1 MFWTMEPAPFSTK
14 YSTGHYLKMMI
25 WAFAFFGGML
35 QVIQNNFLSLLCA
48 IKFLTSITS
57 DAVSQVLISS

>member
-1 MFWTMEPAPFSTK
+1 
-14 YSTGHYLKMMI
+14 MMI